1 MIHFIVNEHSRS
13 GKGVRVW
20 MQIEALLKKEEEPY
34 RIWRTEYAG
43 HATEL
48 AKQISDLEEN
58 EIKLVV
64 VGGDGTIN
72 EVINGIT
79 DFEKIRFGIIPTG
92 SGNDCA
98 RGLGILGKP
107 EELLLRILES
117 KGTQTIDLGK
127 VSWQEN
133 DKVNSRLF
141 MISSGVGMDA
151 LVCKKAMTSKIKKVL
166 NRIGL
171 GKLTYLIITVQSIL
185 SMQTANTKVVIDRER
200 RTLYKNHIF
209 SAVMNFRA
217 EGGGVPMAP
226 DADAKDGLLSVCTIH
241 GIPKLCTF
249 FVLPFLVTAK
259 HEGFHGVKI
268 ENCSRCEFVMD
279 KHFVLHT
286 DGEYCGEVTK
296 VEFECLPERLRV
308 LI

>member
-13 GKGVRVW
+13 GKGVWVW

-72 EVINGIT
+72 EVVNGIT

>member
-13 GKGVRVW
+13 GKGVCVW
-20 MQIEALLKKEEEPY
+20 KQVEALLKKEEESY
-34 RIWRTEYAG
+34 RIWKTEYVG
-43 HATEL
+43 HAAKL
-48 AKQISDLEEN
+48 AEEISCFDEK

-72 EVINGIT
+72 EVVNGIA
-79 DFEKIRFGIIPTG
+79 DFEKIRLGIIPTG

-98 RGLGILGKP
+98 RGLGISGTP

-117 KGTQTIDLGK
+117 KGTQVIDLGK
-127 VSWQEN
+127 VTWQE
-133 DKVNSRLF
+133 KGEKISHLF
-141 MISSGVGMDA
+141 MISAGVGMDA

-171 GKLTYLIITVQSIL
+171 GKLTYLLITVQSIFC
-185 SMQTANTKVVIDRER
+185 MQTANTKVVIDGER
-200 RTLYKNHIF
+200 RTLYRKHIF

-226 DADAKDGLLSVCTIH
+226 SADAKDGLLSVCTAH
-241 GIPKLCTF
+241 GIPKFCTF
-249 FVLPFLVTAK
+249 FLLPFLVIAK
-259 HEGFHGVKI
+259 HEGIRGIKI
-268 ENCSRCEFVMD
+268 ENCKSCELIMD
-279 KHFVLHT
+279 KAMVLHT
-286 DGEYCGEVTK
+286 DGEYCGEVEQ
-296 VEFECLPERLRV
+296 VEFECLPAKLKV